1 MKYPSRLLHDF
12 LCLAI
17 PSYNTFYLK
26 SGLPILQETKIISPT
41 EAEGSLFKAA

>member
-1 MKYPSRLLHDF
+1 MKYPSLLLRGF
-12 LCLAI
+12 LCLTITA
-17 PSYNTFYLK
+17 YDTFYLK